1 MITKEMTI
9 EEILQSKENAAE
21 ILMRNGMGCVG
32 CPSSRMETLEE
43 ACVVHGMDSR
53 KVFEELNA

>member
-21 ILMRNGMGCVG
+21 ILMMNGMGCVC
-32 CPSSRMETLEE
+32 CP
-43 ACVVHGMDSR
+43 
-53 KVFEELNA
+53 